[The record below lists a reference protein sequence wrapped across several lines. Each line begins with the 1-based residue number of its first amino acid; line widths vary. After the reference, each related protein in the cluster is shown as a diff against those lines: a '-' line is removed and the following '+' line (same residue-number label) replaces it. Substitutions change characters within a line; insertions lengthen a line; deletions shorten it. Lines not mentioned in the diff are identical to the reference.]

1 MVAGEATSF
10 ACISDA
16 DFEGGIGGPCHESGS
31 QQSLEIEHGIVV
43 SFAECLHDA
52 GDCQHTAESGGVL
65 KLDDF
70 PIDGGAASHDIRE
83 TGFDD
88 PGDFCGRQ
96 LIADGLCDRQR
107 ADDIAE

>member
-1 MVAGEATSF
+1 
-10 ACISDA
+10 
-16 DFEGGIGGPCHESGS
+16 
-31 QQSLEIEHGIVV
+31 
-43 SFAECLHDA
+43 
-52 GDCQHTAESGGVL
+52 VL

-88 PGDFCGRQ
+88 PGNFCGRQ
-96 LIADGLCDRQR
+96 LIADGLCDRER